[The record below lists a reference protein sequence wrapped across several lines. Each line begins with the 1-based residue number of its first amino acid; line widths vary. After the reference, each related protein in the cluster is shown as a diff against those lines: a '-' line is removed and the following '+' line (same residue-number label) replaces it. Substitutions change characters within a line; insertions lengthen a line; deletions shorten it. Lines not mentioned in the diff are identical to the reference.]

1 LADHPGNGE
10 RKDPGARN
18 AEYDRL
24 LHKRK
29 GLSGSQFAGI
39 GIQFAVSVV
48 VFAFAGVWLDKRLG
62 TSPVFVLVMVL
73 GGAALGF
80 WSMIRKAR

>member
-1 LADHPGNGE
+1 MTESPDSE
-10 RKDPGARN
+10 RRDSEDARS

-39 GIQFAVSVV
+39 GIQFALSVV
-48 VFAFAGVWLDKRLG
+48 LFAFAGVWLDRKLG
-62 TSPVFVLVMVL
+62 TSPLFVLVLVL
-73 GGAALGF
+73 GGAGLGF
-80 WSMIRKAR
+80 WSMIRKAK